1 MAGGIDRLLQLVPCL
16 PHPENNLLWPDHE
29 SDRARFEELKRGDY
43 AAWRNVSTPEIEA
56 AGQQE
61 MLNWMCLAGA
71 MEELNRKPE
80 IIDYIETYVFNSEK
94 CLAVFKP

>member
-1 MAGGIDRLLQLVPCL
+1 MKVAD
-16 PHPENNLLWPDHE
+16 WD
-29 SDRARFEELKRGDY
+29 
-43 AAWRNVSTPEIEA
+43 AWRKLSTPQIEA

-71 MEELNRKPE
+71 MEELDRKPE

-94 CLAVFKP
+94 VLALFKP